1 MTATE
6 KANTTAATTE
16 VVEKAAPKKK
26 VKKRIVTE
34 GRAYINASYNNTVV
48 TITDSEGNVLTWGSA
63 GNSGF
68 KGSRKSTPYAAQV
81 AAEAAV
87 NKAKEFGL
95 QKVRVFV
102 KGVGTGRD
110 QGIRGLITGGLE
122 LITIEDLTT
131 LPHNGCRKAKPRR
144 V

>member
-1 MTATE
+1 MAESATNVAPQAE
-6 KANTTAATTE
+6 TK
-16 VVEKAAPKKK
+16 KSPKKK
-26 VKKRIVTE
+26 ARKRIVTE

-48 TITDSEGNVLTWGSA
+48 TITDNEGNAIAWGSS

-81 AAEAAV
+81 AAESAV
-87 NKAKEFGL
+87 NKAKDFGL

-110 QGIRGLITGGLE
+110 QGIRGLITSGLE
-122 LITIEDLTT
+122 LLTIEDLTS
-131 LPHNGCRKAKPRR
+131 LPHNGCRKPKPRR

>member
-1 MTATE
+1 MEEVTNPKATA
-6 KANTTAATTE
+6 
-16 VVEKAAPKKK
+16 KKK
-26 VKKRIVTE
+26 KAKKRIVTE

-48 TITDSEGNVLTWGSA
+48 TITDSEGNSIAWGSA
-63 GNSGF
+63 GASGF

-87 NKAKEFGL
+87 TKAKEFGL
-95 QKVRVFV
+95 QKVRVFI

-122 LITIEDLTT
+122 LLTIEDLTP
-131 LPHNGCRKAKPRR
+131 LAHNGCRKPKPRR

>member
-1 MTATE
+1 MEEVTNPKATA
-6 KANTTAATTE
+6 
-16 VVEKAAPKKK
+16 KKK
-26 VKKRIVTE
+26 KAKKRIVTE

-48 TITDSEGNVLTWGSA
+48 TITVSEGNSIAWGSA
-63 GNSGF
+63 GASGF

-87 NKAKEFGL
+87 TKAKEFGL
-95 QKVRVFV
+95 QKVRVFI

-122 LITIEDLTT
+122 LLTIEDLTP
-131 LPHNGCRKAKPRR
+131 LAHNGCRKPKPRR